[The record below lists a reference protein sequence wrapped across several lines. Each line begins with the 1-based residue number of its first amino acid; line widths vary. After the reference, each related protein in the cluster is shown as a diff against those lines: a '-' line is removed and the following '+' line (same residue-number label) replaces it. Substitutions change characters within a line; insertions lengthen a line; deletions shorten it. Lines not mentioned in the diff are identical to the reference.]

1 MARFVYGLACIQLI
15 LAGSTLQDESTP
27 GLAAFVGQKG
37 WRNLRFLYFY
47 LHGILYQDSRY
58 SLRWCVRIGTISSK
72 TRADELM
79 ITSQIYDH
87 AARRWSFEIAAE
99 ALSR

>member
-1 MARFVYGLACIQLI
+1 MVRADLH
-15 LAGSTLQDESTP
+15 
-27 GLAAFVGQKG
+27 AFIERTQ
-37 WRNLRFLYFY
+37 
-47 LHGILYQDSRY
+47 
-58 SLRWCVRIGTISSK
+58 
-72 TRADELM
+72 ADELM